1 MQDAK
6 FAKLD
11 GVLSTRVG
19 YTGGSS
25 PNPTYESVC
34 SNDGHT
40 EAVKIEFNSEQLPYD
55 GLLKVQNAMA
65 LVNCSCSMMYLLATL
80 QV

>member
-6 FAKLD
+6 FSKLD

-34 SNDGHT
+34 SGDGHT
-40 EAVKIEFNSEQLPYD
+40 EAVKVDFNPQQLPYD
-55 GLLKVQNAMA
+55 SLLKV
-65 LVNCSCSMMYLLATL
+65 
-80 QV
+80 

>member
-11 GVLSTRVG
+11 GVLATRVG

-25 PNPTYESVC
+25 PNPTYNTVC
-34 SNDGHT
+34 SGDGHT
-40 EAVKIEFNSEQLPYD
+40 EAVKVEFSPEQLPYD
-55 GLLKVQNAMA
+55 GLLKV
-65 LVNCSCSMMYLLATL
+65 
-80 QV
+80 